1 MTDNLNLC
9 QKLAEFLTIELQ
21 DAFHMFR
28 FFASYDAEKKVF
40 FMVPYGCLHATNTT
54 FLQIL
59 VSVLGLQ
66 MGQTMFF
73 YVINSSTNLSKLSFF
88 ELHLVQSFMVVDLYK
103 FLDKKDEF
111 KSIECLIGILKDNL
125 SVMMLKFGLMEIY
138 NVLVGCMVP
147 LLNLDKKKSD
157 FENQE
162 RENGQISSANAR
174 SVKKFEF
181 YLGNN
186 YVD

>member
-1 MTDNLNLC
+1 M
-9 QKLAEFLTIELQ
+9 
-21 DAFHMFR
+21 
-28 FFASYDAEKKVF
+28 
-40 FMVPYGCLHATNTT
+40 
-54 FLQIL
+54 
-59 VSVLGLQ
+59 
-66 MGQTMFF
+66 
-73 YVINSSTNLSKLSFF
+73 
-88 ELHLVQSFMVVDLYK
+88 QSFMVMDLYK

-162 RENGQISSANAR
+162 RENGQINSANAR